1 MDNGASSY
9 HRFLDGDENAI
20 NEIVDEYC
28 DGLILYINSFV
39 NNFSVAENLAQDTFV
54 KILVKKPRNSFK
66 ASFKT
71 WLYTIGR
78 NTAIDYLRKSNK
90 NCSVSFEEVEN
101 NLKDE
106 EQLET
111 IFIKEA
117 NKITVHKALKKIK
130 PEYARVLWL
139 KYFEDMTNKE
149 ISIVVKKSVH
159 CVENQLTRAK
169 KALKEE
175 LLKEGFTYEIT

>member
-9 HRFLDGDENAI
+9 RRFLDGDENAI

-39 NNFSVAENLAQDTFV
+39 NNFSVAENLTQDTFV
-54 KILVKKPRNSFK
+54 KILVKKPRNNFK

-78 NTAIDYLRKSNK
+78 NTAIDHLRKSNK
-90 NCSVSFEEVEN
+90 NRSVSFEEVEK

-111 IFIKEA
+111 IFIKET

-130 PEYARVLWL
+130 PEYAQVLWL
-139 KYFEDMTNKE
+139 KYFEDMANKE
-149 ISIVVKKSVH
+149 ISIVMKKSVH
-159 CVENQLTRAK
+159 GVENQLTRAK